1 MGFDELTQT
10 ALGFRITGFVIMVIA
25 VAMAVMAM
33 AMAMMAM
40 VMVATVAM
48 AMTRMSSVV
57 ILALIHWPRNIMVM
71 VLGMRYC

>member
-25 VAMAVMAM
+25 VAMAV
-33 AMAMMAM
+33 MAM